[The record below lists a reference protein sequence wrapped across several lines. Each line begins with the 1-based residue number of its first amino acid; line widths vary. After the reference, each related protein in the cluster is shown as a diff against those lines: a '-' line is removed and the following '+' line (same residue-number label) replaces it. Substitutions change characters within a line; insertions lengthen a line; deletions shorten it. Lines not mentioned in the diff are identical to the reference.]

1 LRHDQSSDEDVLS
14 ESEAEEVDLDLDVL
28 QTEVGQSI
36 ELDPFDELDLLVPSK
51 AELKKKSKK
60 QRRAALEL
68 DLSDSE
74 LEFELEQAWQKDR
87 GKKKAKKQ
95 KREEIRSQGMLG
107 RGAGKP
113 DLKVKYSDGMDI
125 DELRVETKRF
135 LLSSKNR

>member
-1 LRHDQSSDEDVLS
+1 PHSTRTGRQGAPRVGWQAEKYQAREAPVPHIQPDDDLRPDQSSDEDVLS

-28 QTEVGQSI
+28 QSEILGQSI
-36 ELDPFDELDLLVPSK
+36 EFDPLDELDLLVPSK
-51 AELKKKSKK
+51 AELKEKSKK

-95 KREEIRSQGMLG
+95 KREEIR
-107 RGAGKP
+107 
-113 DLKVKYSDGMDI
+113 
-125 DELRVETKRF
+125 
-135 LLSSKNR
+135 